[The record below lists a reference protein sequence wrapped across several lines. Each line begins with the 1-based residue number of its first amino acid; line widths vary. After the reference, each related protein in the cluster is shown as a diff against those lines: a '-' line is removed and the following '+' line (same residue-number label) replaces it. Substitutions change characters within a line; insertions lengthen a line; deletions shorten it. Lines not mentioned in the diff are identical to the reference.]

1 MVLHERN
8 IITEKNNKVLLPIGQ
23 ILNFLLMESKSESVS
38 FFFEQLPVPLDP
50 LAEKRFRNR
59 VFPCISILFLPG
71 SEDTDSLIRM
81 TRRFLKNLTIFLFR
95 FLKGSLYS
103 NNGVKA
109 ESKSVPLVLRRRLS
123 SSLFVF
129 LKS

>member
-1 MVLHERN
+1 
-8 IITEKNNKVLLPIGQ
+8 
-23 ILNFLLMESKSESVS
+23 MESKSESLS
-38 FFFEQLPVPLDP
+38 FFFEQLPVSLDP

-71 SEDTDSLIRM
+71 SEDTDSFIRM

-109 ESKSVPLVLRRRLS
+109 ESKSVPLVLRRRLP